1 MDKQMKKVFEQR
13 GISDK
18 VFSEGASEGAR
29 RATGDAPSE
38 KTATDAEVVAVP
50 GRRSFP
56 ASYKRRIVREA
67 DACNATGAVGALLRR
82 EGLYS
87 SHLSHWRAEIEA
99 IDA

>member
-13 GISDK
+13 DVSDK

-50 GRRSFP
+50 SRRSFP

-67 DACNATGAVGALLRR
+67 DGCNATGAVGALLRR
-82 EGLYS
+82 EAS
-87 SHLSHWRAEIEA
+87 TARI
-99 IDA
+99 